1 MVLYTDGISEA
12 ADATGEQFGEERLY
26 AALSAMPRT
35 LSARE
40 VAERLL
46 GTLHDFLDGT
56 EPQDDITLLVL
67 KLLEPAARQPGAGRG
82 DEAASEPVGP
92 GPGSRGG

>member
-1 MVLYTDGISEA
+1 
-12 ADATGEQFGEERLY
+12 
-26 AALSAMPRT
+26 MPRA

-46 GTLHDFLDGT
+46 GTLRGFLDGT

-67 KLLEPAARQPGAGRG
+67 KVLEPAAQRAGAEPARTESSSAELATRSVPSGR
-82 DEAASEPVGP
+82 
-92 GPGSRGG
+92 